1 MKKFTLLMM
10 TATLFVFAGC
20 KNDPAEGKHRAV
32 AEEAAEVK
40 ELTETSVQY
49 AFSNDGSEIEFVGAK
64 VTGKHD
70 GEFKVFSG
78 TIDLVNDDITQSRV
92 NVTIQMDSMVADE
105 ERLTGHLKSD
115 DFFDVE
121 NHPTSEFVSTAIV
134 AKAGEGGT
142 THEVTGNL
150 TIRGVTKSITF
161 PAKIEI
167 EDDEIEAEAEF
178 AINRKDF
185 NITYPGMPDDLIK
198 DQFLL
203 KLALEAKKKS

>member
-1 MKKFTLLMM
+1 MMKKFTLLMM
-10 TATLFVFAGC
+10 TVALFVAAGC

-40 ELTETSVQY
+40 ELTETAVQY
-49 AFSNDGSEIEFVGAK
+49 AFSEDGSDIEFVGAK

-70 GEFKVFSG
+70 GEFKSFKG
-78 TIDLVNDDITQSRV
+78 TIDLVDNDVTKSRIS
-92 NVTIQMDSMVADE
+92 VTVQMDSLVADDDQ
-105 ERLTGHLKSD
+105 LTGHLKSD
-115 DFFDVE
+115 DFFDVD

-134 AKAGEGGT
+134 AKAGEDGA
-142 THEVTGNL
+142 THEITGNL

-161 PAKIEI
+161 PAKIQVEN
-167 EDDEIEAEAEF
+167 DEIEAEAEF

-185 NITYPGMPDDLIK
+185 GIVYPGMPDDLIK

-203 KLALEAKKKS
+203 KLDIEAKKN

>member
-10 TATLFVFAGC
+10 TAALFVFAGC

-78 TIDLVNDDITQSRV
+78 TIDLINDDITQSRV

-134 AKAGEGGT
+134 AKSGEGGT